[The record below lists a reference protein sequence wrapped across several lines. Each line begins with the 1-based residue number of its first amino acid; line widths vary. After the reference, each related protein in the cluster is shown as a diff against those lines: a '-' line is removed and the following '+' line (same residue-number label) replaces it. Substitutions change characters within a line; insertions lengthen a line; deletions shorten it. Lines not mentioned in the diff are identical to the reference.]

1 MQVRF
6 VSCVHCCSA
15 ERSILN
21 SGGVGLAGWRDG
33 ARCARS
39 FLTWHDAI
47 GNRFRLQALLDFAAG
62 ESLAEPSECALATS

>member
-15 ERSILN
+15 ERSILISAA
-21 SGGVGLAGWRDG
+21 SGTVGGLAGWMGG
-33 ARCARS
+33 ARCARR

-47 GNRFRLQALLDFAAG
+47 GNRDFGLLLLAGWTGLAG
-62 ESLAEPSECALATS
+62 ELGRAE